1 MNKLAKERCSVAKK
15 KKKKI
20 NTVNQ
25 YYNIERGII
34 CIIYGC
40 QIQLYLLS
48 K

>member
-15 KKKKI
+15 KKK
-20 NTVNQ
+20 TVNQ
-25 YYNIERGII
+25 YYKIERGII